1 MNADSSDYEQAAASD
16 AWSEN
21 SSYSG
26 VNKNYTVTAS
36 GGKFYIKQ
44 SQLEIIYM
52 RIL

>member
-26 VNKNYTVTAS
+26 VNKNYM
-36 GGKFYIKQ
+36 
-44 SQLEIIYM
+44 SQQVVVNFILIIQVN
-52 RIL
+52 